1 MKKIALTSLLAVF
14 AISSANAGNYFVG
27 GAANLTLNDEHANVV
42 SVAPEIGWHYNDNWD
57 FGAGVNFGYQYDS
70 PDFIGSD
77 IDEYNYGVSVFA
89 RYKVAEMGGF
99 KLLLKGAVGAGFT
112 TYSDANDSETAIG
125 MIASVTPMVTYDVSE
140 AFTLYAN
147 LNFLGVT
154 AGYIFENKDLGIDS
168 GWNVNAFAN
177 SNAVANTGNF
187 QIGFLYN
194 F

>member
-57 FGAGVNFGYQYDS
+57 FGAGVNFGYQ
-70 PDFIGSD
+70 SD

-112 TYSDANDSETAIG
+112 TYDSETAIG

-154 AGYIFENKDLGIDS
+154 AGYNFENKDLGIDS